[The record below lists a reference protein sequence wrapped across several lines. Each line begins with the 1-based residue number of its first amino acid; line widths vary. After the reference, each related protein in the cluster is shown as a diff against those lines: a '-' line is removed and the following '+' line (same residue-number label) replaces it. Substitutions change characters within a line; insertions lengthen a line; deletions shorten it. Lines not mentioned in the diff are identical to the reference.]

1 MGRPVARWNSLGK
14 WFSIV
19 VVLCFFLP
27 FFGVSC
33 KGMDVIHVSG
43 ADMVGGCRPGGLAV
57 EAADQA
63 KGMDDMPKGKHQKD
77 NELGIDVTNGT
88 DRVPLAIVAMLAAVA
103 VAGAAF
109 MRGRAGMTLALV
121 MGLAGIGA
129 MIGLYITVTRDM
141 NTMVDAQKKP
151 KGDGMDS
158 KLARDMEKEMEIDA
172 GSRWGFWVTLFGLA
186 GVAGMAAAAL
196 KKGVDD
202 PLPPPPQPAA
212 PPPMA

>member
-43 ADMVGGCRPGGLAV
+43 ADMVGGCKPGGLAV
-57 EAADQA
+57 EAANEAGEDSPRH
-63 KGMDDMPKGKHQKD
+63 KKD
-77 NELGIDVTNGT
+77 NDLGIDVSKGT
-88 DRVPLAIVAMLAAVA
+88 DRMPLAIVAMAAAIV

-109 MRGRAGMTLALV
+109 MRGRSGMMLALV
-121 MGLAGIGA
+121 FGLVCIGGLV
-129 MIGLYITVTRDM
+129 GLYITMTRDM
-141 NTMVDAQKKP
+141 DQMVDEQKKG
-151 KGDGMDS
+151 KAGKDDADT
-158 KLARDMEKEMEIDA
+158 KFAREMQKELDIDA
-172 GSRWGFWVTLFGLA
+172 GSRWGFWVTLFGMA

-202 PLPPPPQPAA
+202 PLPPPQQAA

>member
-14 WFSIV
+14 YFSIV

-43 ADMVGGCRPGGLAV
+43 ADMVGGCAPGGLAV
-57 EAADQA
+57 EAAKDQ
-63 KGMDDMPKGKHQKD
+63 GMDDMPKGKHSKD
-77 NELGIDVTNGT
+77 NDLGIDVSKGT
-88 DRVPLAIVAMLAAVA
+88 DRVPLAIVAMACSILL
-103 VAGAAF
+103 AGAAF
-109 MRGRAGMTLALV
+109 MRGKSGLMLAV
-121 MGLAGIGA
+121 VFGLAGIGS
-129 MIGLYITVTRDM
+129 MIGLYITMSREMT
-141 NTMVDAQKKP
+141 TMVDEQKKG
-151 KGDGMDS
+151 KDDLGAS
-158 KLARDMEKEMEIDA
+158 KMAREMEKEMDIDA
-172 GSRWGFWVTLFGLA
+172 GARWGFWLTLFGMA

-202 PLPPPPQPAA
+202 PLPPPPQQVA